1 MEPVIERTRPAAA
14 GRKGAAPAG
23 REGPGTEI
31 AAPGVKVP
39 ELAES
44 LTATVDGYAA
54 PAPSIPADATVEDAA
69 RAMREADAS
78 AALVGGPR
86 PTGIV
91 TDSDLRRRVVAEG
104 LDPATPARE
113 VMSRPLRTLDA
124 RTPLYGALLMMLE
137 ENVHHVPV
145 VRDGEVVGLVSER
158 DLLRRQ
164 VRGPLMLLSRIESID
179 SPAALEGYAEGIA
192 ATAES
197 LLAGGLEPVRIA
209 RVIASLNDALT
220 RRLVRLAEA
229 ELGEPPCAYAW
240 LALGSEGRMEQVL
253 LSDQDNAL
261 AFAEASDEARRY
273 FEALAERVVGGL
285 LRAGFPPCPGG
296 YMATD
301 WCLSLD
307 EWRRRF
313 RGWVDLPEPQ
323 ALLEAEVFL
332 DFRPVCGE
340 LSLEPLDEA
349 LLEGGRR
356 PLFLAQLARVAT
368 KFAPPLRRLGR
379 IRSTR
384 GRVDL
389 KRGGIAAIVLLA
401 RLHAL
406 AAGSTARS
414 TLERLRHAEQ
424 RGTLGTHASDDLT
437 DAFRLLMRIRLREQ
451 LRMRAGG
458 RAAENSVSLDDL
470 SPLERRWLR
479 DALQTVALEQRSVAD
494 RFHTESI
501 A

>member
-1 MEPVIERTRPAAA
+1 MEPVIERTRPAGAR
-14 GRKGAAPAG
+14 RKGAAPAG
-23 REGPGTEI
+23 REGPGPEI

-39 ELAES
+39 ELAGS
-44 LTATVDGYAA
+44 LSAAVGEYAG
-54 PAPSIPADATVEDAA
+54 PAPCVPADATIEDAA
-69 RAMREADAS
+69 RAMRDADAS
-78 AALVGGPR
+78 AALVGRPR

-91 TDSDLRRRVVAEG
+91 TDSDLRGRVVAEG
-104 LDPATPARE
+104 VDPTTPARQ

-137 ENVHHVPV
+137 EDVHHVPV
-145 VRDGEVVGLVSER
+145 VRDGEVVGVVSER

-164 VRGPLMLLSRIESID
+164 VRAPLMLLGSIESID
-179 SPAALEGYAEGIA
+179 SPDALEGYAEGIA

-220 RRLVRLAEA
+220 RRLVHLAEA
-229 ELGEPPCAYAW
+229 ELGEPPCDYAW

-261 AFAEASDEARRY
+261 AFADASEEARRY

-296 YMATD
+296 YMATN
-301 WCLSLD
+301 WSLSLD

-313 RGWVDLPEPQ
+313 GGWVAVPGPQ

-332 DFRPVCGE
+332 DFRPVSGE
-340 LSLEPLDEA
+340 LSLAPLDEA

-356 PLFLAQLARVAT
+356 PLFLAQFARVAT
-368 KFAPPLRRLGR
+368 KFAPPVGRLGR
-379 IRSTR
+379 IRSI
-384 GRVDL
+384 GGQVDL

-414 TLERLRHAEQ
+414 TLERLRHAAAGGALSTQ
-424 RGTLGTHASDDLT
+424 ASDELA

-451 LRMRAGG
+451 LRMRAAG
-458 RAAENSVSLDDL
+458 RAPEDRVPLGDL

-479 DALQTVALEQRSVAD
+479 DALQTVALAQRSVAA

>member
-1 MEPVIERTRPAAA
+1 MEPVIERTLPAGAR
-14 GRKGAAPAG
+14 RKGAAPAG
-23 REGPGTEI
+23 REGPGPEI
-31 AAPGVKVP
+31 PAPGLKVP
-39 ELAES
+39 ELAGS
-44 LTATVDGYAA
+44 VTAAVAEYAK
-54 PAPSIPADATVEDAA
+54 PAPSVPADATVEDAA

-78 AALVGGPR
+78 AALVGGP
-86 PTGIV
+86 PAAGIV

-104 LDPATPARE
+104 LGPATPARD
-113 VMSRPLRTLDA
+113 VMSRPLRTIDA
-124 RTPLYGALLMMLE
+124 RTPLYGALLMMME
-137 ENVHHVPV
+137 EGVHHIPV
-145 VRDGEVVGLVSER
+145 VREGEVVGVVSER
-158 DLLRRQ
+158 DMLRRQ

-197 LLAGGLEPVRIA
+197 LLAAGLEPVRIA

-229 ELGEPPCAYAW
+229 ELGEPPCDYAW

-261 AFAEASDEARRY
+261 AFAEASEEARRY
-273 FEALAERVVGGL
+273 FDALAERVVGGL
-285 LRAGFPPCPGG
+285 LRAGFPRCPGG
-296 YMATD
+296 YMATS
-301 WCLSLD
+301 WCLSLA

-313 RGWVDLPEPQ
+313 HGWVAVPGPQ

-340 LSLEPLDEA
+340 LSLEPLEEA

-368 KFAPPLRRLGR
+368 KFPPPLRRLGR
-379 IRSTR
+379 IRAVG
-384 GRVDL
+384 GRVDV

-414 TLERLRHAEQ
+414 TLERLRHAAES
-424 RGTLGTHASDDLT
+424 GTLTIHGSDDLS

-451 LRMRAGG
+451 LRMRAAGK
-458 RAAENSVSLDDL
+458 APEDQVPLDDL
-470 SPLERRWLR
+470 SQLERRWLR
-479 DALQTVALEQRSVAD
+479 DALQTVTQAQRSVAA

>member
-1 MEPVIERTRPAAA
+1 MEPVIERTRPAGA

-23 REGPGTEI
+23 REGPGPEI
-31 AAPGVKVP
+31 PAPGVRVP
-39 ELAES
+39 ELAGS
-44 LTATVDGYAA
+44 LTATVSEYAR
-54 PAPSIPADATVEDAA
+54 PAPSVPADGTVGDAA

-91 TDSDLRRRVVAEG
+91 TDSDLRRRVLAEG
-104 LDPATPARE
+104 RDPATPARE
-113 VMSRPLRTLDA
+113 VMSRPLRTLPA
-124 RTPLYGALLMMLE
+124 HTPLYGALLVMME
-137 ENVHHVPV
+137 EGVHHVPI
-145 VRDGEVVGLVSER
+145 VRDGEVVGVVSER

-164 VRGPLMLLSRIESID
+164 VRGPLMLLGSIESID

-220 RRLVRLAEA
+220 RKLVRLAEA
-229 ELGEPPCAYAW
+229 ELGDPPCDYAW

-261 AFAEASDEARRY
+261 AFADASEEARRY

-296 YMATD
+296 YMATN
-301 WCLSLD
+301 WRLSLD
-307 EWRRRF
+307 EWGRRF
-313 RGWVDLPEPQ
+313 RGWIDLPDPQ
-323 ALLEAEVFL
+323 ALLEAGVFL
-332 DFRPVCGE
+332 DFRPVWGE
-340 LSLEPLDEA
+340 LSLEPLDEV

-356 PLFLAQLARVAT
+356 PLFLTQLARVAT
-368 KFAPPLRRLGR
+368 KFAPPLRRPGR
-379 IRSTR
+379 IRSTG

-414 TLERLRHAEQ
+414 TLQRLRHATEG
-424 RGTLGTHASDDLT
+424 GTLSIEASDDLVN
-437 DAFRLLMRIRLREQ
+437 AFRLLMRIRLREQ
-451 LRMRAGG
+451 LRMHAAGQELAD
-458 RAAENSVSLDDL
+458 RVPLDDL
-470 SPLERRWLR
+470 SRLERRWLR
-479 DALQTVALEQRSVAD
+479 DALHTVALAQRSVAA

>member
-1 MEPVIERTRPAAA
+1 MEPVIERTRPAGA
-14 GRKGAAPAG
+14 GRKGAAPG
-23 REGPGTEI
+23 REGPATEI

-39 ELAES
+39 ELAGS
-44 LTATVDGYAA
+44 LTATVGEYAR
-54 PAPSIPADATVEDAA
+54 PAPTVAADATVAEAA
-69 RAMREADAS
+69 RAMHEADAS
-78 AALVGGPR
+78 AGLVGRPR

-91 TDSDLRRRVVAEG
+91 TDSDLRGRVVAEG
-104 LDPATPARE
+104 LDPATPARH

-137 ENVHHVPV
+137 DDVHHVPV
-145 VRDGEVVGLVSER
+145 VRDGEVVGVVSER

-164 VRGPLMLLSRIESID
+164 VRGPLMLLGRTQSID
-179 SPAALEGYAEGIA
+179 SPTALEGYAEGIA

-209 RVIASLNDALT
+209 RVIASLNDVLT

-229 ELGEPPCAYAW
+229 ELGEPPCDYAW

-261 AFAEASDEARRY
+261 AFADASDEARRY

-285 LRAGFPPCPGG
+285 LHAGFPPCPGG
-296 YMATD
+296 YMATN

-313 RGWVDLPEPQ
+313 LGWVAVPGPQ
-323 ALLEAEVFL
+323 TLVQAEVFL

-340 LSLEPLDEA
+340 LSLESLDDA
-349 LLEGGRR
+349 LLAGARR
-356 PLFLAQLARVAT
+356 PLFLAQLARAAT
-368 KFAPPLRRLGR
+368 KFAPPLGRLRR
-379 IRSTR
+379 IRSIG

-401 RLHAL
+401 RLHSL

-414 TLERLRHAEQ
+414 TLERLRHAAE
-424 RGTLGTHASDDLT
+424 GGALSTVGSDDLSNS
-437 DAFRLLMRIRLREQ
+437 FRLLMRIRLREQ
-451 LRMRAGG
+451 LRMRAAG
-458 RAAENSVSLDDL
+458 RVPEDRVPLDDL

-479 DALQTVALEQRSVAD
+479 DALQTVAEAQRSVAA